1 MSGYVFLCVDNIEL
15 RKQIVEKHFDNPY
28 VKAMF
33 DFRTLLEAGQ
43 HYAADWS
50 DYKMKKDFLNS
61 MNFTHDEAAEET
73 PVSACGITL
82 GVVTTVRAICAL
94 GVSNFV
100 KYIRG
105 KGLNKLII
113 CDAFQPLLDAF

>member
-1 MSGYVFLCVDNIEL
+1 
-15 RKQIVEKHFDNPY
+15 
-28 VKAMF
+28 
-33 DFRTLLEAGQ
+33 
-43 HYAADWS
+43 
-50 DYKMKKDFLNS
+50 

-82 GVVTTVRAICAL
+82 GVVATVRVICAL

-113 CDAFQPLLDAF
+113 CGAFQPLLDAF